1 MNALR
6 LYGRY
11 IGISIRG
18 QLVYRASFVMQAI
31 GALLVTGIEFLSIW
45 ALFHRFGSLA
55 GWTLAEVAFLYG
67 IADVTFAIADGVGY
81 GFDAVAAL
89 ARSGDLDRLL
99 LRPRSPVLQLLGQE
113 LTLRRVGRLSQGLV
127 VLVWASG
134 AADIAWS
141 LPRLALLLFAI
152 AGGVCLYLGLLLL
165 QAATALWTLERLEI
179 WNAFTYGG
187 NYAAQYP
194 LPIFRAWFR
203 RFLLFVLP
211 LACVGYLPGVAILGR
226 PEPLGTP
233 PLLQALSPLVG
244 MLFLAI
250 SSLVWRLGLRRYQ
263 STGS

>member
-11 IGISIRG
+11 LGVSVRG
-18 QLVYRASFVMQAI
+18 QLVYRASFVMQVI
-31 GALLVTGIEFLSIW
+31 GALLVTGIEFLTIW

-55 GWTLAEVAFLYG
+55 GWTLPEVAFLYG
-67 IADVTFAIADGVGY
+67 IADVTFAVADGVGA
-81 GFDAVAAL
+81 GFDTVAAL

-113 LTLRRVGRLSQGLV
+113 VALRRVGRLSQALV
-127 VLVWASG
+127 VLVWAGG
-134 AADIAWS
+134 AAHVDWS
-141 LPRLALLLFAI
+141 WPRLALLLFAI
-152 AGGVCLYLGLLLL
+152 AGGVCLYLGVLLI
-165 QAATALWTLERLEI
+165 QAATALVTLERLEI
-179 WNAFTYGG
+179 WSAFTYGG

-194 LPIFRAWFR
+194 LPIFRGWFR

-211 LACVGYLPGVAILGR
+211 LGCVGYLPGVAILGR

-233 PLLQALSPLVG
+233 PLLQALAPLAG
-244 MLFLAI
+244 ALFLAVA
-250 SSLVWRLGLRRYQ
+250 LVIWRLGLRRYQ